1 MTARRSL
8 VDGGFASGNP
18 RARTTNGSGGDED
31 MAELPAAAVKRL
43 LVKHGGGLRT
53 SGPAVELAVAAAEEY
68 IARLAQES
76 GNSAAREKRKTIMDD
91 DIKKARQVV
100 G

>member
-1 MTARRSL
+1 
-8 VDGGFASGNP
+8 
-18 RARTTNGSGGDED
+18 

-68 IARLAQES
+68 IAGLAQES
-76 GNSAAREKRKTIMDD
+76 GNSASREKRKTIMDD